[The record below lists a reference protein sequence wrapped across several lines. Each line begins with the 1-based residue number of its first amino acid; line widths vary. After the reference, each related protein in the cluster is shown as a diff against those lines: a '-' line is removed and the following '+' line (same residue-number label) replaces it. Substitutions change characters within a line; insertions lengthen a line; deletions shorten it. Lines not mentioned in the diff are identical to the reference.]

1 MFWVHSEVHPR
12 WDELLW
18 SPRKQLCR

>member
-1 MFWVHSEVHPR
+1 MFCVHSEVHPR